1 MSLPHLAGTVL
12 DRSVTLATGGR
23 RQVARIAVIG
33 AGIGGLGIALTA
45 GRNGH
50 EVVLVERDDTP
61 MPADAH
67 GAFDWDRRGAPQVR
81 HSHAFLARLRNL
93 LRDRHPD
100 VLNALYDAGATPMD
114 FIAMLPEGM
123 DRSPMPGDED
133 LVAIA
138 CRRTT
143 FEWVLR
149 HTVLSE
155 GSARMVHGVGVD
167 GLRIVPGSS
176 GAPGSEGGAPTVN
189 GLVLSDGTILDA
201 DVVVAAGGRRND
213 LPGLLAAQGV
223 EIPETIEN
231 TGIVYFSRFFRLLHG
246 AEYPPQDGP
255 IGGDLGYL
263 KFGVFQGD
271 NRTFS
276 VTLAARTDDTE
287 LRRQLLDPD
296 EFLRVASQIRATAP
310 QVEPDR
316 SEPITGVNVMAGLLN
331 RQRAFLDPDGAPLV
345 LGLHAVGDAHT
356 CTNPLYGRG
365 CSLAMV
371 QAELFSDALEVHSLD
386 HRARA
391 LAFESATATEITPW
405 YRAAIAQ
412 DRMNRKAA
420 RAEAAQ
426 AAVEQV
432 GGGSGGQA
440 GGQAGGGVGAAA
452 GDTPSTT
459 VDPQDFARELIR
471 DGLLPAM
478 RVDPVVLRAFLRMF
492 NLLEAPDSLMSD
504 ADVIGRVMTVF
515 QQRDERPAE
524 QPLGPSR
531 GELLAAAS

>member
-1 MSLPHLAGTVL
+1 
-12 DRSVTLATGGR
+12 
-23 RQVARIAVIG
+23 VARIAVIG
-33 AGIGGLGIALTA
+33 AGIAGLGIALSA

-67 GAFDWDRRGAPQVR
+67 GAFEWDRRGAPQVR

-100 VLNALYDAGATPMD
+100 VLDALYAAGATPMD

-123 DRSPMPGDED
+123 DRTPLPGDED

-149 HTVLSE
+149 HTVLGG
-155 GSARMVHGVGVD
+155 GSAQLRHGVGVESLRLDHGD
-167 GLRIVPGSS
+167 GS
-176 GAPGSEGGAPTVN
+176 GPPVVKGVG
-189 GLVLSDGTILDA
+189 LSDGSVLDA
-201 DVVVAAGGRRND
+201 DLVVAAGGRRND
-213 LPGLLAAQGV
+213 LPGLLDAQGV
-223 EIPETIEN
+223 ELPETIED
-231 TGIVYFSRFFRLLHG
+231 TGIVYFSRFFRLLDG
-246 AEYPPQDGP
+246 ADYPPQTGP

-271 NRTFS
+271 DRTFS
-276 VTLAARTDDTE
+276 VTLAAGTDDTE

-296 EFLRVASQIRATAP
+296 EFLRVAGQIPATAA
-310 QVEPDR
+310 QVEADR

-331 RQRAFLDPDGAPLV
+331 RHRSFLTDDGGLRV

-371 QAELFSDALEVHSLD
+371 QAELLADALEAHGLD
-386 HRARA
+386 HQARG
-391 LAFESATATEITPW
+391 LAYEQASATQIHPW
-405 YRAAIAQ
+405 YRASVAQ
-412 DRMNRKAA
+412 DRMSRRAA
-420 RAEAAQ
+420 RLEAERRAQDEARADGTNDLAELVDPTAA
-426 AAVEQV
+426 
-432 GGGSGGQA
+432 
-440 GGQAGGGVGAAA
+440 
-452 GDTPSTT
+452 TT
-459 VDPQDFARELIR
+459 VDPQDFARELLR

-492 NLLEAPDSLMSD
+492 NLLEAPDSLMTD
-504 ADVIGRVMTVF
+504 ADVVGRVMTVF
-515 QQRDERPAE
+515 QSRDERPAE
-524 QPLGPSR
+524 APVGPDR
-531 GELLAAAS
+531 NTLFPALA